1 MPYCEPGLFV
11 RHDPLGE
18 PVPVLVEVSR
28 SGREY
33 PVDYRCALPFNTVHD
48 NVSGYVEELWQSSP
62 RYGASLL
69 VASFP
74 NTYIDANRAE
84 DDLDPAL
91 LAEPWPTPLTP
102 SPTSL
107 RGLGLIKSLSR
118 WGEPFQD
125 HLLTVEEVE
134 HRLATYHRPYHA
146 ELARIV
152 SAMRAQSDQVY
163 VLSCHCMSAVGAPTH
178 PDAGQPRA
186 DICLGDVNG
195 TTSSPEFID
204 FVQDAFKD
212 LGLSVTRN
220 TPYTGGY
227 LNRRHGDVANGI
239 HSIMVEVN
247 KALFMDT
254 KTFRKTEGFA
264 NARKAIDTVISR
276 VAALAREGAQ

>member
-11 RHDPLGE
+11 RHDPSGA

-33 PVDYRCALPFNTVHD
+33 PADYRCSLPFNTVHD
-48 NVSGYVEELWQSSP
+48 NVSAYVDELWRSAP
-62 RYGASLL
+62 EHGATLL

-84 DDLDPAL
+84 DDLDPEL
-91 LAEPWPTPLTP
+91 LAEQWPTPLNP
-102 SPTSL
+102 SPTTL

-152 SAMRAQSDQVY
+152 SAMRATSDRVY
-163 VLSCHCMSAVGAPTH
+163 ILSCHCMSAVGAPTH

-186 DICLGDVNG
+186 DICLGDVDG
-195 TTSSPEFID
+195 TTSSPELID
-204 FVQDAFKD
+204 FVEDAFKD
-212 LGLSVTRN
+212 LGFSVTRN
-220 TPYTGGY
+220 VPYNGGY
-227 LNRRHGDVANGI
+227 LNRRHADVANGI

-254 KTFRKTEGFA
+254 ETFRRTEGFA
-264 NARKAIDTVISR
+264 IVQEAIDTVVSR
-276 VAALAREGAQ
+276 VAHLARR

>member
-18 PVPVLVEVSR
+18 RVPVLVEVSR

-48 NVSGYVEELWQSSP
+48 NVSAYVEELWQSTP
-62 RYGASLL
+62 QYGASLL

-84 DDLDPAL
+84 DDLNPEL
-91 LAEPWPTPLTP
+91 LAEPWPSPLNP
-102 SPTSL
+102 SPTGL
-107 RGLGLIKSLSR
+107 RGLGLIKGRSR

-134 HRLATYHRPYHA
+134 HRLAAYHRPYHA

-152 SAMRAQSDQVY
+152 SAMRAKSDQVY
-163 VLSCHCMSAVGAPTH
+163 ILSCHCMSAVGAPTH
-178 PDAGQPRA
+178 PDAGEPRA
-186 DICLGDVNG
+186 DICLGDVDG
-195 TTSSPEFID
+195 TTSSPEFIG
-204 FVQDAFKD
+204 FVEDAFKD

-254 KTFRKTEGFA
+254 TTFRKTEGFA
-264 NARKAIDTVISR
+264 DVQRAIDAVTSR
-276 VAALAREGAQ
+276 VAALARASAR